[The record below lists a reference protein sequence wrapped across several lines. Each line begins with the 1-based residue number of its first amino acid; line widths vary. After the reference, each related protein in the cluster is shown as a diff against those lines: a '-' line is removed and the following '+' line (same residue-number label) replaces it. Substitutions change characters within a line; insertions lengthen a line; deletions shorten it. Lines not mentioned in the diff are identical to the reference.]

1 MGVFDTLRERGFI
14 FLVSDEEALRA
25 ALDSGPVTAYAGY
38 DPTAPSLHMGH
49 LVSIMMLAHLQRAGH
64 RPIVVVGG
72 GTGMIGD
79 PTDKTEMR
87 RLLTAEDI
95 AHNMEGLRPQF
106 GRYLDFG
113 GDDAAIH
120 QPAQGPHGGWPEV
133 AGRPRPHGRS
143 HRDGGQEARHFS
155 R

>member
-1 MGVFDTLRERGFI
+1 MSVFDTLKDRGFI
-14 FLVSDEEALRA
+14 FLASDEEKLRA
-25 ALDSGPVTAYAGY
+25 ALDREQVSVYAGY

-87 RLLTAEDI
+87 RLLTVEDI
-95 AHNMEGLRPQF
+95 EQNMAGMQPQF
-106 GRYLDFG
+106 GRYLDF
-113 GDDAAIH
+113 D
-120 QPAQGPHGGWPEV
+120 
-133 AGRPRPHGRS
+133 
-143 HRDGGQEARHFS
+143 
-155 R
+155 

>member
-1 MGVFDTLRERGFI
+1 MNVLNVLKERGFVS
-14 FLVSDEEALRA
+14 LVSGEEALSA
-25 ALDSGPVTAYAGY
+25 ALEAASMSVYCGY

-87 RLLTAEDI
+87 RLLTLDEIRA
-95 AHNMEGLRPQF
+95 NMDSLR
-106 GRYLDFG
+106 
-113 GDDAAIH
+113 
-120 QPAQGPHGGWPEV
+120 
-133 AGRPRPHGRS
+133 
-143 HRDGGQEARHFS
+143 
-155 R
+155 